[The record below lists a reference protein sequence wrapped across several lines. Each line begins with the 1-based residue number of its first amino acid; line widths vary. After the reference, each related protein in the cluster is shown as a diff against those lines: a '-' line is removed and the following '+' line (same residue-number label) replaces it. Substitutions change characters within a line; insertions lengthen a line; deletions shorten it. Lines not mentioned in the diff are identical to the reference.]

1 MKQQA
6 HYQTF
11 KNIVQYSNSVQ
22 GGDPQ
27 TAGRIMQNPSKYDEF
42 QKWADSVDSHASQLS
57 GLVVTE
63 LWTVMELSSSEYL
76 QDAAARIETAFLF
89 ILNNPSVYKTAV
101 TLHVESDW

>member
-1 MKQQA
+1 MKQQT
-6 HYQTF
+6 HYEKF
-11 KNIVQYSNSVQ
+11 RNLVQYSNSVQ
-22 GGDPQ
+22 GGDPL
-27 TAGRIMQNPSKYDEF
+27 TAGRILQNPSKYDEF
-42 QKWADSVDSHASQLS
+42 QKWVDSIDSHVSQLS

-76 QDAAARIETAFLF
+76 QDAAARIEAAFLF